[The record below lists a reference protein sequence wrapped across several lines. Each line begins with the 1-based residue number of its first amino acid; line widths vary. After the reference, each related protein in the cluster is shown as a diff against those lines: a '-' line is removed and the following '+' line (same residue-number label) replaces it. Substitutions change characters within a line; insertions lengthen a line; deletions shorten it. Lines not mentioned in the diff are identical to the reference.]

1 MVSTNGRSSRLRLKP
16 TRNLD
21 IAVTEIAL
29 LEQGSYEKNLEVLE
43 PRERYWYARQMVKK
57 IQKQIQTSY

>member
-1 MVSTNGRSSRLRLKP
+1 LIP
-16 TRNLD
+16 
-21 IAVTEIAL
+21 EIAL

-43 PRERYWYARQMVKK
+43 PRERYWYARQMVKN